1 MSTIKYLVIV
11 AALRNINAITFSSL
25 FFRYLP
31 MHREIYGYSPRQLYP
46 HQYKPVERFIPGTY

>member
-1 MSTIKYLVIV
+1 MIFLAAILQNIINTIIFLS
-11 AALRNINAITFSSL
+11 F

-46 HQYKPVERFIPGTY
+46 HQYKPVERFTPGTY